1 MSNSLVLALTLISAS
16 LCVATLHAEESPQ
29 ASEREKE
36 ENAQAS
42 DSDSAPVPDESTE
55 AMSKTQQQNDCLL
68 RSAQT
73 ANEQVTLKE
82 LRGWCQ
88 NGEELPGDRTNEDA
102 LRARLALENTTR
114 GNPFVIT
121 PHRRNYLLP
130 YSYWSNRQWN
140 DPDKDDRDLQP
151 NEVKFQLSLKAP
163 LKENIVDDVTLWMA
177 FTGTF
182 FWQAYNSE
190 ISAPFRET
198 NYEPEIFISKPIDW
212 QIGPLDSELLVAG
225 FNHQSNGRDVP
236 VSRSWNRVF
245 MNYVF
250 KTGDYYWSVKPWYRI
265 PEEEKDDPLETS
277 GDDNPDIEKFMG
289 NFELEVAYPFRNH
302 VLELMVRNNLRSDNK
317 GAGRIN
323 YSFPLS
329 KRFKGLVQ
337 VFSGYGDSL
346 INYDDYENRFSFG
359 ILLTDSL

>member
-1 MSNSLVLALTLISAS
+1 MYKSLMLALALISTPLQANQTES
-16 LCVATLHAEESPQ
+16 LP
-29 ASEREKE
+29 ASERDEKE
-36 ENAQAS
+36 EQHEAKPVTGEPSAATDKAQR
-42 DSDSAPVPDESTE
+42 
-55 AMSKTQQQNDCLL
+55 QNDCLL

-73 ANEQVTLKE
+73 ANAQVTVEE
-82 LRGWCQ
+82 LRRWCHS
-88 NGEELPGDRTNEDA
+88 GEELPQALTNEDA
-102 LRARLALENTTR
+102 LRARLALENNTR

-163 LKENIVDDVTLWMA
+163 IKENIVDDVTLWMA

-182 FWQAYNSE
+182 FWQAYNSD
-190 ISAPFRET
+190 ISSPFRET
-198 NYEPEIFISKPIDW
+198 NYEPEIFLSKPVDW

-225 FNHQSNGRDVP
+225 FSHQSNGRDVP
-236 VSRSWNRVF
+236 VSRSWNRIF

-250 KTGDYYWSVKPWYRI
+250 RTGGYYWSIKPWYRI
-265 PEEEKDDPLETS
+265 PEEEKDDPLDTS
-277 GDDNPDIEKFMG
+277 GDDNPDIEKYMG
-289 NFELEVAYPFRNH
+289 NFELEISYPFRNH

-346 INYDDYENRFSFG
+346 INYDDYENRISVG